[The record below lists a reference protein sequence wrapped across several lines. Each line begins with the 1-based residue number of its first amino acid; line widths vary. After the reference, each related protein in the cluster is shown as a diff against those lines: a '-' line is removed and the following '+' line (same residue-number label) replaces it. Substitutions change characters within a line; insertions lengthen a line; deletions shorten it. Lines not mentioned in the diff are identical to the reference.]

1 MSHCTKIWLESRRTV
16 QTFQFNCCKYTRL
29 ILVAAFSTAL
39 VSPLLLATSITPRAT
54 AVGLKDT
61 LSGRPDPIQGRPSL
75 PFAMSSFTRTFGLLL
90 STNHVSR
97 DKTITSYP
105 LYRPLN
111 TTDIRHVLGRPI
123 ADRKRDDT
131 AIVVCVSSL
140 YWPAQ
145 AWLDGNRHQHQ
156 MAPATF
162 CPRTRELA
170 ACEPRA
176 LPRPVPGKPIS
187 LWTLIWICAAPPLLT
202 SGRERFY
209 WFCDNLRNH
218 QRPFGTYDREIDG
231 PLIRPAPHEPSALPW
246 S

>member
-1 MSHCTKIWLESRRTV
+1 
-16 QTFQFNCCKYTRL
+16 L
-29 ILVAAFSTAL
+29 ILVAVFSTAL

-75 PFAMSSFTRTFGLLL
+75 LFAVSSFTRRTLGLLL

-97 DKTITSYP
+97 DKVMTSCP
-105 LYRPLN
+105 LYPPLN
-111 TTDIRHVLGRPI
+111 ATDIRHVLGRPI

-131 AIVVCVSSL
+131 AIVAGVSSL

-170 ACEPRA
+170 ACEPA
-176 LPRPVPGKPIS
+176 SSAASCSGQAHQS
-187 LWTLIWICAAPPLLT
+187 LDFDMDLRRPPLLT

-209 WFCDNLRNH
+209 WFFNNLRNH
-218 QRPFGTYDREIDG
+218 QRLFGTYDREIDG